1 MKIFKVICFT
11 TLLVLISAC
20 SSNANEEFFCEY
32 KKYGSNNDSSLYFQS
47 SVKINDS
54 EICIYHRGNDYCAEF
69 GKSINGY
76 VDNSDWDKNIKHSE
90 IYSASRDGQNYIF
103 KVFSKSQLQD
113 GVAVESSLIND
124 EWHFTFNGKKLKP
137 TLPSKYATDESLL
150 IFKMAAIENQ
160 ANGYLQGVFVTKP
173 SPPKKF
179 DNEFDES
186 VHNILG
192 PDKEVIF
199 TYGNDKYQEIKNL
212 INGTSLYDTYT
223 FNRSNMTLISVSANP
238 IKMTG
243 IDGIYRYQCQ
253 VWKKQKWY
261 EFP

>member
-1 MKIFKVICFT
+1 MKIFKVILFT
-11 TLLVLISAC
+11 IPLVLISAC

-32 KKYGSNNDSSLYFQS
+32 KKYGLNNDSSLYFQS
-47 SVKINDS
+47 TVKINDS

-90 IYSASRDGQNYIF
+90 IYSASREGQNYIF
-103 KVFSKSQLQD
+103 KVFDKNQLQV
-113 GVAVESSLIND
+113 GVEVESALIKD

-150 IFKMAAIENQ
+150 IFKLAAIENQ
-160 ANGYLQGVFVTKP
+160 ACAYVRCEFVSQP

-179 DNEFDES
+179 DNEFEEKI
-186 VHNILG
+186 HNWF
-192 PDKEVIF
+192 PDQEVIF

-212 INGTSLYDTYT
+212 VNGTSLGQTYT
-223 FNRSNMTLISVSANP
+223 FNKNNMILIYASSHP
-238 IKMTG
+238 IKSAG
-243 IDGIYRYQCQ
+243 YDGIYRYQCEE
-253 VWKKQKWY
+253 WKKQKWY